1 MPVAG
6 LDPTSPTAAYRSDAG
21 LGPGGWHGA
30 MSGNGVDLAA
40 ISQLLGTV
48 ASDVRELRREV
59 AGESDKDDLARL
71 RQALVDYHSAVIG
84 RGVLISERR

>member
-1 MPVAG
+1 
-6 LDPTSPTAAYRSDAG
+6 
-21 LGPGGWHGA
+21 